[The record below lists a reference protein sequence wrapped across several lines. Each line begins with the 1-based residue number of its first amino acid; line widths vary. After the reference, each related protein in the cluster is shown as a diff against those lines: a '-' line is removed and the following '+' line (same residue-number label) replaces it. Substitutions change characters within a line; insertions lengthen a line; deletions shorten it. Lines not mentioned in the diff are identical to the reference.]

1 MRTNHVKRTLA
12 AGGIS
17 VGTMMMEFSTTGISR
32 IAASA
37 GSDFA
42 VFDMEHTGWSME
54 TVRMLMAT
62 SHAVDMVPLV
72 RPPTCEYHFMA
83 RLLDVGAMGLVVP
96 LINSVEQAERIVQA
110 AKYPPVGRRGAA
122 FCVAHDDYADGD
134 VAEKMR
140 SANDEVLLIAQI
152 ETVQAVE
159 NVERIA
165 AVDGIDALWIGHLDL
180 TASMGIAG
188 QVKHGEFL
196 DVSRKIL
203 KACQNAGKA
212 AGFGS
217 LSLDDIVAAKEQ
229 GFRFLVYVAD
239 LWIYQQALGN
249 GLRHIRGD
257 R

>member
-12 AGGIS
+12 VGGIS

-96 LINSVEQAERIVQA
+96 LINSVEQAKRIVQA
-110 AKYPPVGRRGAA
+110 ERPCRDSIVRVTWYPGR
-122 FCVAHDDYADGD
+122 
-134 VAEKMR
+134 
-140 SANDEVLLIAQI
+140 
-152 ETVQAVE
+152 
-159 NVERIA
+159 
-165 AVDGIDALWIGHLDL
+165 
-180 TASMGIAG
+180 
-188 QVKHGEFL
+188 
-196 DVSRKIL
+196 
-203 KACQNAGKA
+203 
-212 AGFGS
+212 
-217 LSLDDIVAAKEQ
+217 
-229 GFRFLVYVAD
+229 
-239 LWIYQQALGN
+239 
-249 GLRHIRGD
+249 
-257 R
+257 